1 MPAPLARSNRAVKPD
16 GTRVEQLIG
25 RIRHWIE
32 QGLLKPGD
40 RLLSVRAGA
49 TEQGVS
55 KNTMAEAYDRLV
67 AQGLLE
73 ARRGSGYYVSRI
85 ARPAFDE
92 LQPHV
97 VEAIDTVSFLREQL
111 EQSQG
116 VRVGDGRPPPAWMEG
131 SELGKHLKAIRP
143 NRHVGFEH
151 GYGSPWGF
159 APLRE
164 RIALMLN
171 ERAIVAAPNQ
181 VLLTQGANNALDLLV
196 RHLCDAGDTVLVE
209 SPGYYPLFAKLKLA
223 RVNTV
228 SVRRRVDGPDLDE
241 LAAKVTEHR
250 PKVFFTQSLAHNP
263 TGGSLSLPVAH
274 RVMKI
279 AARHGVTIVED
290 DPFADVLPSSAPRLA
305 ALDQFERVIYVG
317 SFSKTM
323 SASLRVGYIAAARPL
338 VAALCDLKMVTQVST
353 SDFVERIVYD
363 LVASGHYLRHLRRL
377 RVRIEQVTAIAIDRL
392 ARIGLAP
399 FAPGAGGYYLWVLLP
414 AGIDDRQLAR
424 EAAERGIFLA
434 PGSVFLPDRATEAS
448 ALRVNVAY
456 ADDPGFLGFM
466 AERLGR

>member
-1 MPAPLARSNRAVKPD
+1 MTLQAAP
-16 GTRVEQLIG
+16 GTRVEQLVA
-25 RIRHWIE
+25 RIQQWIE
-32 QGLLKPGD
+32 QGLLRPGE
-40 RLLSVRAGA
+40 RMRSVRAGA
-49 TEQGVS
+49 AEHGVS
-55 KNTMAEAYDRLV
+55 KNTMAEVYDRLV

-111 EQSQG
+111 EQNHG
-116 VRVGDGRPPPAWMEG
+116 VRVGDGRPPAAWMEG
-131 SELGKHLKAIRP
+131 SELGRHIKAIRAS
-143 NRHVGFEH
+143 RHAGIEH

-181 VLLTQGANNALDLLV
+181 VLLTQGANHALDLLV

-228 SVRRRVDGPDLDE
+228 SVRRRADGPDLEDF
-241 LAAKVTEHR
+241 AAKVAEHR

-263 TGGSLSLPVAH
+263 TGGSLSLAAAY
-274 RVMKI
+274 RVMQV
-279 AARHGVTIVED
+279 AARHGLTIVED

-305 ALDQFERVIYVG
+305 ALDQLERVVYVG
-317 SFSKTM
+317 SFSKTL

-338 VAALCDLKMVTQVST
+338 VSALCDLKMVTHVST
-353 SDFVERIVYD
+353 SDFVERIVHE
-363 LVASGHYLRHLRRL
+363 LIAGGHYLRHLRRL
-377 RVRIEQVTAIAIDRL
+377 RARIEEVTATAIDRL
-392 ARIGLAP
+392 ERIGLAP
-399 FAPGAGGYYLWVLLP
+399 FAPGSGGYYLWVSLP
-414 AGIDDRQLAR
+414 EGMDDRELAR

-434 PGSVFLPDRATEAS
+434 PGSVFLPDRAPAGAA
-448 ALRVNVAY
+448 ALRINVAY
-456 ADDPGFLGFM
+456 VDDPGFLGFM
-466 AERLGR
+466 AERLGRA

>member
-1 MPAPLARSNRAVKPD
+1 MTLRTNAAA
-16 GTRVEQLIG
+16 GTRVEQLVE
-25 RIRHWIE
+25 RIQQWIE
-32 QGLLKPGD
+32 QGLLKPGE
-40 RLLSVRAGA
+40 RMRSVRAGA
-49 TEQGVS
+49 AEHGVS

-67 AQGLLE
+67 AMGLLE
-73 ARRGSGYYVSRI
+73 ARRGSGYYVNRI

-111 EQSQG
+111 EQNQG
-116 VRVGDGRPPPAWMEG
+116 ARVGDGRPPSTWMEG

-143 NRHVGFEH
+143 NRNAGFEH

-181 VLLTQGANNALDLLV
+181 VLLTQGANHALDLLV
-196 RHLCDAGDTVLVE
+196 RHLCDAGDTVMVE

-228 SVRRRVDGPDLDE
+228 SVRRRADGPDLDE
-241 LAAKVTEHR
+241 FAAKVAEHR

-263 TGGSLSLPVAH
+263 TGGSLSLPAAY
-274 RVMKI
+274 RVMQV

-305 ALDQFERVIYVG
+305 ALDQLERVIYVG
-317 SFSKTM
+317 SFSKTL

-338 VAALCDLKMVTQVST
+338 VAALCDLKMVTHVST
-353 SDFVERIVYD
+353 SDFVERIVFE
-363 LVASGHYLRHLRRL
+363 LMAGGHYLRHLRRL
-377 RVRIEQVTAIAIDRL
+377 RARIEQVTATAIDQL
-392 ARIGLAP
+392 ERIGLVP
-399 FAPGAGGYYLWVLLP
+399 FAPGSGGYYLWVALP

-434 PGSVFLPDRATEAS
+434 PGSVFLPDRTPGVS
-448 ALRVNVAY
+448 ALRINVAY
-456 ADDPGFLGFM
+456 VDDPGFLGFM